1 MSGNGGEI
9 NRARKPQARL
19 VWALWAELGRL
30 GALRD
35 TSRAACRAFCAAT
48 AKIPATTDPDFMT
61 AAQLDPVVIVLKAWL
76 ARTRQRR
83 GAAGPA
89 RS

>member
-1 MSGNGGEI
+1 MTSAGGTTI
-9 NRARKPQARL
+9 AARRPEARL

-48 AKIPATTDPDFMT
+48 AKIPATTDPDFLT
-61 AAQLDPVVIVLKAWL
+61 PAQRDTVIIVLKAWL
-76 ARTRQRR
+76 ARTRERR
-83 GAAGPA
+83 SAVGPA